1 MSELST
7 KVVQA
12 DGGEPERWLAVLH
25 GIYGA
30 GRNWGAVARSLVEER
45 PDWGAVLVD
54 LRQHGDSTGF
64 EGPHTLERTAA
75 DLEGLDGAGP
85 VAAVLGHS
93 FGGKVAL
100 IRGAGQKGI
109 RQVWVADSTP
119 EARDPEG
126 AAWEMLDILRRLPE
140 TFDSRDE
147 AVEALSAEGVS
158 GPVALW
164 MTTNLD
170 WREDRYAWSL
180 DFDDMEALLLDFFR
194 TDLWE
199 AVENPRDG
207 LEIHFIRATGSRVLS
222 AEAVGRIRM
231 AGERTGRVFL
241 HEVRGGH
248 WLNVDNPGDVVALL
262 ARHLPGD

>member
-1 MSELST
+1 MAELST
-7 KVVQA
+7 RVVRA
-12 DGGEPERWLAVLH
+12 DDGEPARWLSVLH

-30 GRNWGAVARSLVEER
+30 GRNWGAVARALVAER

-64 EGPHTLERTAA
+64 EGPHTLDRTAA
-75 DLEGLDGAGP
+75 DLDAVEASRP

-100 IRGAGQKGI
+100 IRGAAEAGI
-109 RQVWVADSTP
+109 RQVWVVDSTP
-119 EARDPEG
+119 DAREPEG
-126 AAWEMLDILRRLPE
+126 AAWEMLDILRRIPGA
-140 TFDSRDE
+140 FDTRDQ
-147 AVEALSAEGVS
+147 AVAALTAEGVRR
-158 GPVALW
+158 PVASW

-170 WREDRYAWSL
+170 WRDERYGWRI

-194 TDLWE
+194 ADLWE
-199 AVENPRDG
+199 GVEDPREG
-207 LEIHFIRATGSRVLS
+207 LEIHFIRATASRVLS

-248 WLNVDNPGDVVALL
+248 WLNADNPEEVVRLL
-262 ARHLPGD
+262 ARHLPAD